1 MGTAGLLWAWGP
13 VWLASAAVAQATD
26 RSNAEIVDF
35 HYNPGTTTVA
45 VGTTVTWVNHGSRP
59 HTVTDRGGTF

>member
-45 VGTTVTWVNHGSRP
+45 ASQAPTPTSAASIPRA
-59 HTVTDRGGTF
+59 